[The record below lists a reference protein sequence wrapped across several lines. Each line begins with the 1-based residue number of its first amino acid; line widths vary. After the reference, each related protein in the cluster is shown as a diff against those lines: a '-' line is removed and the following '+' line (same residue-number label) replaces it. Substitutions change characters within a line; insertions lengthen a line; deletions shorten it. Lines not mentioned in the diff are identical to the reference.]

1 MRVRPTRPGEVRR
14 LPSLR
19 APAAASRPAGT
30 SVLHAVAV
38 VGSPV
43 ALATSLMVYYGWV
56 RTRAKAEKLG
66 YDSALLDFSVQDY
79 LLRSVDVLFVPLTLL
94 VLIALGLHW
103 AHQRVVLPTVRHRR
117 LGTALPR
124 VLTGTALL
132 LGLGLVVLTVLR
144 PHIAG
149 TWFPYVLTL
158 ALVSALYADV
168 LRRHVGH
175 SRVMAPSLRVLALL
189 ALGLTVFWDTERIA
203 TAVGEGQA
211 NNIAADPDQLVAVT
225 VHSAKRLATNL
236 PGVVETP
243 VTSPGAHAKFRY
255 DGLRLVQRSGNRY
268 FLVGTGWDP
277 AHRRVMLLKETDDL
291 HLEFSR

>member
-14 LPSLR
+14 LSSLR
-19 APAAASRPAGT
+19 APAAAPRPAGA

-103 AHQRVVLPTVRHRR
+103 AHHRVVLPAVRRRR

-132 LGLGLVVLTVLR
+132 LGLGLVVLTALW
-144 PHIAG
+144 PQTGG
-149 TWFPYVLTL
+149 TWFPYVLTV
-158 ALVSALYADV
+158 ALSSAVYADV
-168 LRRHVGH
+168 LRRHAGD
-175 SRVMAPSLRVLALL
+175 RRGTPSLRVLLLL

-211 NNIAADPDQLVAVT
+211 DNIAADPDQLVAVT

-243 VTSPGAHAKFRY
+243 VTAPGAHVKFRY
-255 DGLRLVQRSGNRY
+255 DGLRLVQRSGARY
-268 FLVGTGWDP
+268 FLVGAGWDP
-277 AHRRVMLLKETDDL
+277 AHRRVMLLKETDDV